1 MRDIVPGCWED
12 VVAVPRCIADDY
24 MRLAPEPALKVVL
37 FLLSHR
43 SAEDSDIKKSLRLT
57 DEAFEEAVMYWQR
70 LGVLSSA
77 GNEFKQERAVSTL
90 PAVAEEPVK
99 AEVKVETVQE
109 TVPEEEPAVKV
120 TAPVKSN
127 TSRAMT
133 PREIADR
140 VTSTPEIAFMFQMAE
155 TSLKHILNH
164 TEQRSLIWIHDYL
177 GLPPAVILMLLEYCK
192 EKGKTHVRYMEQ
204 VAIGWQEKDID
215 TVEAADR
222 EIELLK
228 QRSSIKGQVMSAFG
242 IQNRKLTT
250 NEENFILD
258 WAEKRIPIELITYAY
273 DRSVDLINKVS
284 FPYINKILSEWRGKG
299 FQNVEQVM
307 SGETG
312 IKGKRKSGAAKTE
325 VKAASYN
332 LEEMERWA
340 MDNIPELEE
349 AKG

>member
-1 MRDIVPGCWED
+1 MKDIVPGCWED

-24 MRLAPEPALKVVL
+24 MRLAPESALKVIL

-43 SAEDSDIKKSLRLT
+43 GAGDGDIKKSLRLT
-57 DEAFEEAVMYWQR
+57 DDAFEEAVIYWQR
-70 LGVLSSA
+70 LGVLGGEGAPGKGEAVVNTVSSPLTV
-77 GNEFKQERAVSTL
+77 EKPPEKIVSETVTPEER
-90 PAVAEEPVK
+90 PV
-99 AEVKVETVQE
+99 VKV
-109 TVPEEEPAVKV
+109 A
-120 TAPVKSN
+120 APIKPN

-140 VTSTPEIAFMFQMAE
+140 VTSTPEIASMFQMAE
-155 TSLKHILNH
+155 SSLQHILNH

-192 EKGKTHVRYMEQ
+192 EKDKTHVRYMEQ
-204 VAIGWQEKDID
+204 VAMAWQEKDID

-228 QRSSIKGQVMSAFG
+228 QRSSIKGQVMTAFG

-258 WAEKRIPIELITYAY
+258 WVEKRISIELITYAY
-273 DRSVDLINKVS
+273 DKSVDLINKVS
-284 FPYINKILSEWRGKG
+284 FPYINKILSDWRAKG

-307 SGETG
+307 SGEAESKTKRRQSEK
-312 IKGKRKSGAAKTE
+312 KGKAT
-325 VKAASYN
+325 SYN